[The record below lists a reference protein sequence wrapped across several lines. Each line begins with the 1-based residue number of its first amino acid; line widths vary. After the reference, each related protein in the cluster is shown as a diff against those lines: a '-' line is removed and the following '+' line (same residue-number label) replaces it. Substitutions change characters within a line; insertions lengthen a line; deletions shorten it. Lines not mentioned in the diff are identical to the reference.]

1 VVSVFRK
8 QRANRFII
16 EHLLRNGYFETAQ
29 KLADYVGADNNNKN
43 VFHVA
48 KQVEE
53 SLKRRDLSI
62 CLHWVLDN
70 RSKLHRLHSSFESEV
85 RIQQLIELL
94 KDKKGIEAV
103 NFMRTYFG
111 NPSQPQKWSET
122 LLKVMGLFAVGPN
135 TQVDPYRH
143 LLTDERWDKMVKIAV
158 SFKFFLL

>member
-1 VVSVFRK
+1 MSVFRK

-29 KLADYVGADNNNKN
+29 KLAEYVGANNINKN

-48 KQVEE
+48 RQVEE
-53 SLKRRDLSI
+53 SLKRKDLTI
-62 CLHWVLDN
+62 CLHWILDN
-70 RSKLHRLHSSFESEV
+70 RSKLHRLHSTFESEV

-111 NPSQPQKWSET
+111 NTNSPERWCNPT
-122 LLKVMGLFAVGPN
+122 LLKVYVRINVFSCFS
-135 TQVDPYRH
+135 
-143 LLTDERWDKMVKIAV
+143 I
-158 SFKFFLL
+158 